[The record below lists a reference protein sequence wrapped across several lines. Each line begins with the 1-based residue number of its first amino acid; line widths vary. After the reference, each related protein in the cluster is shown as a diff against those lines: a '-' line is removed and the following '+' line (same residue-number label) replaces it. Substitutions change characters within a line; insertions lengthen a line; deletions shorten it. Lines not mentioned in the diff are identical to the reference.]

1 MNTAASPGGGKGRR
15 LMGHKDE
22 CDNMMDS
29 LPDGIFVV
37 DDQMRITAFNRAA
50 EVLTGFSREEA
61 LSRPC
66 CEVFR
71 SDSCQEGCPLKE
83 SRDKR
88 EAVHNRIMSII
99 RKDGKRVPITISAS
113 SLYDRKGKFIGGV
126 ETIRSRRQLDTIVNS
141 VADGIFTVDE
151 EMNIWTYNRAAEELT
166 GVPYSE
172 AVGRPCHEIF
182 RSSVCKNGCPVREA
196 METGQPV
203 INREVQIIDTRGN
216 CKPVSVSASIM
227 TDDEG
232 RVTGAVESMRDLSLV
247 YTLKE
252 EIQKKYSFENMVSR
266 NPVMHRLF
274 EVVTDVARS
283 EATVF
288 IQGESG
294 TGKELCARAIHE
306 LSPRRLGPLVTVNCG
321 ALPENLLEAEIFG
334 VRKGAYTGAHEDRP
348 GRLEL
353 CEGGTFFLDEVGDL
367 PMSLQVKLLRVLENR
382 EFQPVGG
389 RTTMKA
395 DVRFITATHRNLE
408 EMVTQGTFRQDLFFR
423 INSVTLVIPPLRER
437 RDDIPLLIDMALQR
451 FNALYSKRIKSVSAD
466 LLRLILT
473 YDFPGNVRELL
484 NLMEQAV
491 ILCKGDQV
499 SLEHVPENFMHRAI
513 NEPASEKRPGKAP
526 DRGLLAEVLTRHRG
540 NRIGAAEELGVSRT
554 TLWRWVKQA
563 GLDHVM

>member
-1 MNTAASPGGGKGRR
+1 
-15 LMGHKDE
+15 MGHKNE

-37 DDQMRITAFNRAA
+37 DSEMHITAFNRAA
-50 EVLTGFSREEA
+50 EVLTGFSREEV

-66 CEVFR
+66 CEIFR
-71 SDSCQEGCPLKE
+71 SDTCYDGCPLQEAK
-83 SRDKR
+83 DKGA
-88 EAVHNRIMSII
+88 AVHNRIMSII
-99 RKDGKRVPITISAS
+99 HKDGSRVPITISAS
-113 SLYDRKGKFIGGV
+113 TLYDNKGKFNGGV

-141 VADGIFTVDE
+141 VADGIFTVDN

-182 RSSVCKNGCPVREA
+182 HSSVCKNGCPVKEA
-196 METGQPV
+196 METGSSV
-203 INREVQIIDTRGN
+203 VNREIQIIDTNGN

-232 RVTGAVESMRDLSLV
+232 RITGAVESMRDLSLV

-266 NPVMHRLF
+266 SASMHRLF
-274 EVVTDVARS
+274 DVVTDVAKS

-288 IQGESG
+288 VHGESG
-294 TGKELCARAIHE
+294 TGKELFAQAIHE
-306 LSPRRLGPLVTVNCG
+306 LSPRREGPLVTVNCG

-334 VRKGAYTGAHEDRP
+334 VRKGAYTGADEDRA

-367 PMSLQVKLLRVLENR
+367 PMSLQVKMLRVLENR
-382 EFQPVGG
+382 DYQPVGG
-389 RTTMKA
+389 QTPMKA

-408 EMVTQGTFRQDLFFR
+408 EMVAEGTFRQDLFFR
-423 INSVTLVIPPLRER
+423 INIVTLDIPPLRER
-437 RDDIPLLIDMALQR
+437 REDIPLLIDMALQR
-451 FNALYSKRIKSVSAD
+451 FNALYNKRIKSVSAD

-499 SLEHVPENFMHRAI
+499 EIEHVPDNFMHRTVK
-513 NEPASEKRPGKAP
+513 EPISDKRSSKAP
-526 DRGLLAEVLTRHRG
+526 NTGLLAEVLTRHRG
-540 NRIGAAEELGVSRT
+540 NRVGAAEELGVSRT
-554 TLWRWVKQA
+554 TLWRWAKQA
-563 GLDHVM
+563 GLENIL

>member
-1 MNTAASPGGGKGRR
+1 
-15 LMGHKDE
+15 MGHKDD
-22 CDNMMDS
+22 CDKMMDS

-37 DDQMRITAFNRAA
+37 DAEKRITAFNRAA
-50 EVLTGFSREEA
+50 EILTGFTREEA
-61 LSRPC
+61 LSQPC
-66 CEVFR
+66 CEIFR
-71 SDSCQEGCPLKE
+71 SENCTGGCALDEAKE
-83 SRDKR
+83 SRN
-88 EAVHNRIMSII
+88 AVHNRIMSIVH
-99 RKDGKRVPITISAS
+99 KDGRRVPITISAS
-113 SLYDRKGKFIGGV
+113 ALLDNKGNFVGGV

-182 RSSVCKNGCPVREA
+182 HSSVCKNNCPVREA
-196 METGQPV
+196 METGKPV
-203 INREVQIIDTRGN
+203 VNREIQIIDTEGN

-232 RVTGAVESMRDLSLV
+232 RITGAVESMRDLSLV

-266 NPVMHRLF
+266 NSGMHRLF
-274 EVVTDVARS
+274 EIVTDVAKS

-288 IQGESG
+288 INGESG
-294 TGKELCARAIHE
+294 TGKELFARAIHE
-306 LSPRRLGPLVTVNCG
+306 LSPRREGPLVIVNCG

-334 VRKGAYTGAHEDRP
+334 VRKGAYTGAHEDHA

-353 CEGGTFFLDEVGDL
+353 AEGGTFFLDEIGDL
-367 PMSLQVKLLRVLENR
+367 PMPLQVKMLRVLENR
-382 EFQPVGG
+382 EYQPVGG
-389 RTTMKA
+389 QTLMKA

-408 EMVTQGTFRQDLFFR
+408 QMVAEGSFRQDLFFR
-423 INSVTLVIPPLRER
+423 INIVSLDIPPLRER
-437 RDDIPLLIDMALQR
+437 REDIPLLIDMALQR
-451 FNALYSKRIKSVSAD
+451 FNALYNKRIKSVSAD
-466 LLRLILT
+466 LMRMILS

-499 SLEHVPENFMHRAI
+499 ALEHIPDNFLHRTV
-513 NEPASEKRPGKAP
+513 NEPASEKRSNKAP
-526 DRGLLAEVLTRHRG
+526 NNGLLADVLNRHRG
-540 NRIGAAEELGVSRT
+540 NRVGAAEELGVSRT
-554 TLWRWVKQA
+554 TLWRWIKQA
-563 GLDHVM
+563 GLDNVM